1 MSLTLKSTKVEVAAA
16 SMAELV
22 AFVNEHS
29 GKPPIKK
36 FETRAKGVE
45 RATALI
51 AAKAEGSVSVADL
64 HKSGHPIVEANKASW
79 PSGKP
84 AKKDAGKL
92 SFSPG
97 GSGDM
102 LKVKKPATPSAA
114 EHMARVLASQGAHP
128 STAKPATKSA
138 KPAAKSAKPAA
149 PKKAGG
155 GRASFT
161 EDAIITVVHKGDSPK
176 RGTAADRYALYRNG
190 MTVAAYI
197 AAGGQRRDVVWD
209 QKMGW
214 ITVAEPK

>member
-51 AAKAEGSVSVADL
+51 AAKAEGEPKDPA
-64 HKSGHPIVEANKASW
+64 GNPRVEALIKKAE
-79 PSGKP
+79 KP
-84 AKKDAGKL
+84 AGKL
-92 SFSPG
+92 AFNLG

-102 LKVKKPATPSAA
+102 LTVKKPATPSAA

-128 STAKPATKSA
+128 STAKPAAKSA

-161 EDAIITVVHKGDSPK
+161 EDAIITVVHKGDNPK

-214 ITVAEPK
+214 IKTAEPK